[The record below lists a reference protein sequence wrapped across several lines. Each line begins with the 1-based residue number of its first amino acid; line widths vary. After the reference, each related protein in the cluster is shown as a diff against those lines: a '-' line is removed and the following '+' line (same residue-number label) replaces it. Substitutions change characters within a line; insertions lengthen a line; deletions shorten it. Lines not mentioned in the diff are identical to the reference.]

1 MDGNDRKIGVLSSIY
16 EQNGKMRVSRD
27 QDVLEI
33 LLAPAYNDFLLVKP
47 LEPHRGYTAKSSEI
61 LLCLT

>member
-1 MDGNDRKIGVLSSIY
+1 
-16 EQNGKMRVSRD
+16 MRVSRD
-27 QDVLEI
+27 QDVLEF

-47 LEPHRGYTAKSSEI
+47 LESHRGYTAKSSEI